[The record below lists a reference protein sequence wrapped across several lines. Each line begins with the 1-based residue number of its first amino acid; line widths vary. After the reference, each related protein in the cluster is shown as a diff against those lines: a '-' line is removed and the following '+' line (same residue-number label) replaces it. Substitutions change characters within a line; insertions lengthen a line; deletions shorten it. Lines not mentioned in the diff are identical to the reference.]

1 MLKATLRSFFAHK
14 GRMLLSA
21 LAVVLSVAFVSG
33 SLIFSDTVSRTF
45 DKLFAS
51 TAADVAVS
59 PKEAFEQNRGFGT
72 GLVPTLPASVG
83 EDVAKVPGVQDVHL
97 DVEVENLT
105 VTDAENEPI
114 GRTTGP
120 PTIAANWYVSDRSP
134 VELSDGREPA
144 GAGEALLDKDS
155 ADRKG
160 IEIGDTL
167 HVLAQPGTFDVEVVG
182 IAEFTTTNP
191 GATVVYLETAAA
203 QRQLLANPERE
214 TAERETAEQENGTRE
229 RGEPADPE
237 LVTSLSV
244 DAAPGVPDAELKKRV
259 KAALDGK
266 YTVETADEQAKS
278 AAEELGT
285 FLDIIKYVMLGFA
298 GIAVL
303 VGIFLIVN
311 TFSMLIAQRTRE
323 LGLMRALGADRRQV
337 RRSVLTEALLLG
349 LAGSTLGLLSG
360 IGLAVGLIA
369 ALSLL
374 GMNLDAAEMVVSW
387 VTPVVAYTVGVGVT
401 FVAAYLPARR
411 AARVS
416 PMAALADLEIAEVGR
431 PMRVRA
437 VLGSVLGAVGTV
449 SFVLCATAER
459 TRDSAVYLVGGVVLT
474 MLAVVAAGPLLVRP
488 VIRVL
493 GGWFPRIFGSVGAL
507 SQRNALRNPRRTGAT
522 AVALM
527 VGLALVGGM
536 SVAAASMTKSF
547 DEEIDR
553 TLGADFIVQSDNF
566 GPFPRQVTEQV
577 KDADGVGLVVR
588 QRFAPLRV
596 TLPDGEKTSTSA
608 GAFDEGLDQVSR
620 LEYAAGDTAGALAP
634 GHVGLQ
640 RQYARDHGIRMGDT
654 LPVLFP
660 NGERTEL
667 TVGALTKQE
676 TSGGFGAAG
685 GFFLGLATL
694 EEHLPGGQETALFVN
709 AAGGTDPDTL
719 RASLEGG
726 LAEYPQVKVRDQ
738 ADFKELIREQIVVL
752 LYLVFALLG
761 LAIIIAVLGVVNT
774 LALSVV
780 ERTREIG
787 MLRAIG
793 LSRRQTR
800 RMIRLESVVIA
811 VFGALL
817 GLVLGLAWG
826 AGVHEVL
833 ALEGMRAFAIDWT
846 VQLAV
851 VIGSV
856 LVGLLAALLPALR
869 ASRLNVLAAIAHE

>member
-14 GRMLLSA
+14 GRLLLSA
-21 LAVVLSVAFVSG
+21 LAVLLSVAFVSG

-45 DKLFAS
+45 DRLFAS

-59 PKEAFEQNRGFGT
+59 PKEAFEQNRGFGS
-72 GLVPTLPASVG
+72 GLVPTLPASVAD
-83 EDVAKVPGVQDVHL
+83 EVAKVPGVQAVHL

-120 PTIAANWYVSDRSP
+120 PTIATNWYVSDRSP

-144 GAGEALLDKDS
+144 GAGEALLDKDT
-155 ADRKG
+155 ADRKNIG
-160 IEIGDTL
+160 IGDTL
-167 HVLAQPGTFDVEVVG
+167 NVLAQPGRFEVEVVG
-182 IAEFTTTNP
+182 IAKFTTTNP
-191 GATVVYLETAAA
+191 GATVVYLDTAAA
-203 QRQLLANPERE
+203 QRQLLDNPELRD
-214 TAERETAEQENGTRE
+214 
-229 RGEPADPE
+229 GEAAGPA
-237 LVTSLSV
+237 LATSVSV
-244 DAAPGVPDAELKKRV
+244 DAAPGVSDAALKKRV
-259 KAALDGK
+259 KAALDGN
-266 YTVETADEQAKS
+266 YAVQTADEQAKS

-360 IGLAVGLIA
+360 IGLAVGLIETMG
-369 ALSLL
+369 LL

-387 VTPVVAYTVGVGVT
+387 VTPVFAYAVGVGVT

-437 VLGSVLGAVGTV
+437 ALGSVLGAAGAL
-449 SFVLCATAER
+449 SFYLCATADR
-459 TRDSAVYLVGGVVLT
+459 TRDSAVWLVGGVVLT

-488 VIRVL
+488 VIRVV

-553 TLGADFIVQSDNF
+553 TLGADFLVQSDSF
-566 GPFPRQVTEQV
+566 GPFPREVTERV
-577 KDADGVGLVVR
+577 EEADGVGLVVR
-588 QRFAPLRV
+588 QRFAPMRV
-596 TLPDGEKTSTSA
+596 TLPNGEKTSTSA
-608 GAFDEGLDQVSR
+608 GAFDKELDQVSR
-620 LEYAAGDTAGALAP
+620 LEYAQGSTGDALAP

-640 RQYARDHGIRMGDT
+640 RQFARDHGIRMGST
-654 LPVLFP
+654 LRVEFP
-660 NGERTEL
+660 NGKEAEL

-685 GFFLGLATL
+685 GFFLGMETL
-694 EEHLPGGQETALFVN
+694 EKYLPGGQEAVVFVN
-709 AAGGTDPDTL
+709 AASGTDVDKL
-719 RASLEGG
+719 RASLESG
-726 LAEYPQVKVRDQ
+726 LEAFPQVKVRDQ
-738 ADFKELIREQIVVL
+738 ADFKELIREQIIVL

-761 LAIIIAVLGVVNT
+761 LAIVIAVLGVVNT